1 MNRRHHR
8 SPLLALTLAFTVL
21 ASVLLAGCSNG
32 VDLDPA
38 APRNESA
45 PALPDASKL
54 AVDLGFFAGGA
65 EAAKTAGHA
74 NFVNAYLRAVLV
86 EAMTDLVLAPPVAA
100 FALAVNT
107 VPSYQDDGSWIWVYT
122 FVDGDQEAQVRLR
135 GLPDRDAQGDLV
147 RWQLRVTLHDAH
159 HDLERALWFDG
170 TTRRDG
176 DEGAWTFY
184 DLDQPAAPAAASLTW
199 NDTAARHE
207 LHLEALQGADAGDA
221 LTFSVTGPEN
231 RIDFSEGGSDATWFI
246 RWDATDGTGSLQVP
260 DYNGGREA
268 CWDAQQYDVECGS

>member
-1 MNRRHHR
+1 MNRRTLR
-8 SPLLALTLAFTVL
+8 RPLTALTLAVTVL
-21 ASVLLAGCSNG
+21 ASALLAGCGTG
-32 VDLDPA
+32 VDPDPA
-38 APRNESA
+38 APRTESA
-45 PALPDASKL
+45 PTLPDANRL

-86 EAMTDLVLAPPVAA
+86 GAMTDLVLAPPVAA
-100 FALAVNT
+100 FALAVDT
-107 VPSYQDDGSWIWVYT
+107 VPSRQDDGSWIWVYT

-135 GLPDRDAQGDLV
+135 GLAGHDALGDRVD
-147 RWQLRVTLHDAH
+147 WQMRVTLHDAH
-159 HDLERALWFDG
+159 HDLDRALWFDG

-184 DLDQPAAPAAASLTW
+184 DLDQPDAPAAAVLAWSH
-199 NDTAARHE
+199 TAARDE
-207 LHLEALQGADAGDA
+207 LHLEALRGADAGDA
-221 LTFSVTGPEN
+221 LTFSVAGPAH
-231 RIDFSEGGSDATWFI
+231 RIDFSDGGSDLEWFI
-246 RWDATDGTGSLQVP
+246 RWDAGDGTGSLQVP